1 MFNKMQVASDG
12 KNHTAF
18 LLADMDAI
26 MAQEFQ
32 QRLPG
37 IITRIILSTAIKE
50 AAYYAGLAA
59 ANQISDGGA
68 RAIALVSVAA
78 AGTAYRVA
86 TNTADTRSWE
96 LLPKEFQL
104 TQFPMPQ
111 NRNVTIALDGYAS
124 RKFSVRIPER
134 AGSAI
139 IYVSAFNENN
149 IKCHVFSLED

>member
-1 MFNKMQVASDG
+1 M
-12 KNHTAF
+12 
-18 LLADMDAI
+18 
-26 MAQEFQ
+26 
-32 QRLPG
+32 
-37 IITRIILSTAIKE
+37 
-50 AAYYAGLAA
+50 AA